1 MYGTGKAKYIQLEK
15 IHSSLLKRIEHPL
28 FNEYNLEVDVFLGYR
43 LHPVISGNK
52 YMKLHFWI
60 EKAKKLGIKH
70 IVTKGGAF
78 SNHLHATAFACKELG
93 WQFTAIIKA
102 NEHTQ
107 SPTLEDLK
115 SWHSNC
121 LYVNRTE
128 YYNEDV
134 WEEYAKNIN
143 ALYIPMGGEGDEG
156 ILGVKKFFSEQLF
169 SPYDYLMCCIGTGTT
184 IKGITGS
191 NLQFKNLIGVL
202 PGIKN
207 YDKDSLVHYI
217 KKTKPEILIEVIEDK
232 TLKSFG
238 KFPDFLIAAMNDWYL
253 EWNIPTDVVY
263 TAKMFWLL
271 MQQISAGNIKSGSKL
286 LLIHTGGLQG
296 NRSVKN
302 DSLIF
307 NKTNYM
313 AENGVK

>member
-1 MYGTGKAKYIQLEK
+1 MYGADKAKYIQLEK

-28 FNEYNLEVDVFLGYR
+28 FNEYNLEVDVFLGYK

-52 YMKLHFWI
+52 YMKLHFWM
-60 EKAKKLGIKH
+60 EKAQEYRIRH

-121 LYVNRTE
+121 LYANRTE
-128 YYNEDV
+128 YYNEEI
-134 WEEYAKNIN
+134 WEEYAKSVN

-156 ILGVKKFFSEQLF
+156 MSGVKKFFNEQLF
-169 SPYDYLMCCIGTGTT
+169 SPYDYLICSIGTGTT
-184 IKGITGS
+184 IKGIAES
-191 NLQFKNLIGVL
+191 NVKCKHLVGVL

-207 YDKDSLVHYI
+207 YNKDSLVQYI
-217 KKTKPEILIEVIEDK
+217 KKIKPEIVIEILEDE
-232 TLKSFG
+232 TLKPFG
-238 KFPDFLIAAMNDWYL
+238 KFPDFLITAMNEWYL
-253 EWNIPTDVVY
+253 EWDIPTDVVY
-263 TAKMFWLL
+263 TAKMFWML
-271 MQQISAGNIKSGSKL
+271 MQQISDGKIKNGAKL

-296 NRSVKN
+296 NRSVKDN
-302 DSLIF
+302 SLIF
-307 NKTNYM
+307 NKSNYM
-313 AENGVK
+313 AENEVK